1 MMGIGGRDGE
11 SPCQVSILGNG
22 HVTNG
27 NLSLVS
33 LRYKAACNVMKGE
46 SGGVVL

>member
-1 MMGIGGRDGE
+1 MGG
-11 SPCQVSILGNG
+11 SPCHVSILGNG

-46 SGGVVL
+46 GGGVVL